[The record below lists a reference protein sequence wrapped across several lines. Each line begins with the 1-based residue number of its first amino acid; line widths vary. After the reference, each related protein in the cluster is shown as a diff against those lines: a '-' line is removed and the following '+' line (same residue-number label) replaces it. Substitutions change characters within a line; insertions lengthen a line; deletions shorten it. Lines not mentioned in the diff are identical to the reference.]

1 MLLVYRRG
9 NAADSAVYLTG
20 QRPTIGVQST
30 RLILHFSSSFSTT
43 TSIEMEGSRDTSNA
57 TSGDGVSKHYGFQTR
72 PVIQLT
78 RHVVFLTFISIFCL
92 ISLWCW
98 CRRWKTV
105 NLSNRDDKK
114 YGDYD
119 TSADTGA
126 NKAKDAKDGKD
137 TAKPAGKDAGGK
149 DAAGKD
155 AAGKDQPEK
164 SAKEP
169 AKAGKN

>member
-1 MLLVYRRG
+1 M
-9 NAADSAVYLTG
+9 
-20 QRPTIGVQST
+20 GVQST

-72 PVIQLT
+72 P
-78 RHVVFLTFISIFCL
+78 
-92 ISLWCW
+92 
-98 CRRWKTV
+98 TV

-155 AAGKDQPEK
+155 QPEK

>member
-1 MLLVYRRG
+1 M
-9 NAADSAVYLTG
+9 
-20 QRPTIGVQST
+20 GVQST

-72 PVIQLT
+72 P
-78 RHVVFLTFISIFCL
+78 
-92 ISLWCW
+92 
-98 CRRWKTV
+98 TV

-126 NKAKDAKDGKD
+126 NKAK
-137 TAKPAGKDAGGK
+137 AGKGAGGK

-164 SAKEP
+164 SAK
-169 AKAGKN
+169 